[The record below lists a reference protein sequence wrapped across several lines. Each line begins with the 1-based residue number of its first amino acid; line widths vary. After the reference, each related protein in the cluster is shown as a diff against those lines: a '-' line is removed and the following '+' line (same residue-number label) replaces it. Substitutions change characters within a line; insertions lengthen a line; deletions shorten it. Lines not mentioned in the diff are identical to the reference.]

1 MERFRNKLP
10 LVLLIVVSIGL
21 VVLMAISIS
30 STRDLS
36 FAESVIGD
44 ILSPVQT
51 LFTNAS
57 NQIAGLFLYIGEFK
71 DMRENYYDIVE
82 EMEKY
87 QDIELENDELRAENE
102 RLNKLLGFVEE
113 NERFVIVGARVIG
126 KDPDRWYGS
135 LTIDRGRN
143 DGVVNNMAVM
153 TNDGLVGRVVE
164 TAANWSRVKIL
175 PDVSSSISAIVQR
188 TRDGGIVKGNIS
200 GTAGDE
206 LLRMIYLPTDSDAQ
220 VGDKVITS
228 GFGDIFPKGLYI
240 GSVVELY
247 KNEYDS
253 FVTAVVEANV
263 DFYHIEEVLLVSE
276 KQ

>member
-253 FVTAVVEANV
+253 FVTAVVEADV

>member
-113 NERFVIVGARVIG
+113 NEQFVIVGARVIG

-240 GSVVELY
+240 GTVVELY

>member
-240 GSVVELY
+240 GTVVELY

>member
-113 NERFVIVGARVIG
+113 NEQFVIVGARVIG